1 MKTSLAKNLV
11 IFPYNTSAKQTSS
24 KPYTVLRKFS
34 KNIFKRFH
42 QKVSL
47 HTSKV
52 DPLTI
57 NFDKLLQKRTYGFT
71 EVSKNHEDVCS

>member
-42 QKVSL
+42 CIL
-47 HTSKV
+47 LATSKD
-52 DPLTI
+52 DPLKI
-57 NFDKLLQKRTYGFT
+57 NFESYERFLL
-71 EVSKNHEDVCS
+71 EDHL